1 MTEQIKSSFLRKV
14 ELQAQMNR
22 LAKGDHDL
30 PMEKWAMIAGEHMGH
45 LFSAVMANDRDKV
58 ERELLHVTAP
68 LLELYQE
75 IMKGGSQI
83 DKADQ
88 LDNKKCETCR
98 YYAKNNSWGCWK
110 WLDPV
115 QARICRRNN
124 FCNFEKAT
132 SG

>member
-1 MTEQIKSSFLRKV
+1 MTEQIRNSFLKKV

-22 LAKGDHDL
+22 IMKGDYDL

-75 IMKGGSQI
+75 IMKGGAVENEYDGRLSSHQ
-83 DKADQ
+83 D
-88 LDNKKCETCR
+88 
-98 YYAKNNSWGCWK
+98 
-110 WLDPV
+110 
-115 QARICRRNN
+115 
-124 FCNFEKAT
+124 
-132 SG
+132 